1 MSSKLQQRQKILIL
15 TGDLG
20 DGHKQAAKALAEAA
34 GLCRPDVPVEV
45 VDFLK
50 WTHPHLH
57 SFSRFCYMQWVSK
70 FPSLYGFLFRKT
82 RDDTTLSIMFKKIR
96 LFGLSRMMK
105 LIDDVK
111 PTVIVSTFPSAAAAM
126 SVLKMNGL
134 THIPTVTVITDH
146 TDHSYWIHPGTD
158 RYIVGS
164 EHVRRALKRWPI
176 SELKISVTG
185 IPIRTP
191 FTLSY
196 DRDILRARH
205 GLDTSLPAVLVMGGG
220 YGLIGKEFIELLQSD
235 RLPAPM
241 QFIIIC
247 GHNTK
252 LKEQLAEELK
262 GTPHRILLKGYV
274 DYIHELMAASDL
286 LITKPGGLTTA
297 EALSQELPMILYRP
311 LPGQEMDNAAY
322 LTHAGVALQAISE
335 EDLAS
340 KLVQVFQNPL
350 ILHKIK
356 EKARK
361 NQSKAAAAL
370 AVHEILMTES
380 GSVPGHGVRHAVYAE
395 A

>member
-1 MSSKLQQRQKILIL
+1 
-15 TGDLG
+15 
-20 DGHKQAAKALAEAA
+20 
-34 GLCRPDVPVEV
+34 
-45 VDFLK
+45 
-50 WTHPHLH
+50 
-57 SFSRFCYMQWVSK
+57 MQWVSK

-82 RDDTTLSIMFKKIR
+82 RDDTTLSILFKKIR
-96 LFGLSRMMK
+96 TFGLSRMMK

-126 SVLKMNGL
+126 SVLKVNGL
-134 THIPTVTVITDH
+134 TDIPTVTVITDH

-205 GLDTSLPAVLVMGGG
+205 GLDPSLPAVLVMGGG

-235 RLPAPM
+235 RLSAPM

-247 GHNTK
+247 GHNAK

-262 GTPHRILLKGYV
+262 GSPHRILLTGYV
-274 DYIHELMAASDL
+274 DYIHELMAAADL

-322 LTHAGVALQAISE
+322 LTHAGVALQALSE
-335 EDLAS
+335 EDLAA
-340 KLVQVFQNPL
+340 KLVQVFQNPH

-356 EKARK
+356 GKARQY
-361 NQSKAAAAL
+361 QSKAAAAL
-370 AVHEILMTES
+370 AVHEILDTES
-380 GSVPGHGVRHAVYAE
+380 GSVPGRGIRHAVYAE